1 MFVPCFCSRF
11 IGLLAKASTVG
22 RRKLIS
28 RHRNGNVLSTAACAG
43 CRHLNMSSIKSL
55 ASETQTLSGVRKK
68 HNPEKGTIVKLLLV
82 LLDPTDKGVYYS
94 LEILISLHIFFIIGS
109 ANTLFVYRSYFYIPV
124 NLLSF
129 PKQPL
134 LG

>member
-1 MFVPCFCSRF
+1 
-11 IGLLAKASTVG
+11 
-22 RRKLIS
+22 
-28 RHRNGNVLSTAACAG
+28 
-43 CRHLNMSSIKSL
+43 MSSIKSL
-55 ASETQTLSGVRKK
+55 ASETQTYSRAREK

-94 LEILISLHIFFIIGS
+94 WEILIFFMIGS
-109 ANTLFVYRSYFYIPV
+109 ANTLFVYSSWFHFPV